1 MWIAVVAVVVVALV
15 AVVAKLTWRPSADE
29 AHSVRSY
36 QSALGTIEHLSERAD
51 RPSVRVIGSSGEPT
65 AGTPSVHIQGAPG
78 ERSVPPVPVRDS
90 GEFPDPDAPI
100 VFDDTHPTDRSRRSA
115 EASADGFR
123 SERARRQ
130 ALQSMNHRPRRW
142 AVTTVVVVALL
153 GFGALAFVGSRRSG
167 HPGHASATT
176 AHGTTATTA
185 HGTTVPH
192 RGTTTTRPTS
202 PPRTTPTTRPTQIVA
217 TTSTAGAATYPV
229 DAATYK
235 VTLSATGECWV
246 DATNR
251 TTGTT
256 VFTGTMTAGSSQ
268 VLSTT
273 GPMTVE
279 LGATTATMTLNGIPV
294 VLPSPLQSPFTATF
308 EPTAAA
314 TAAAAASGAA
324 AGAAASSSTL
334 PASAGTTTTTAAP

>member
-1 MWIAVVAVVVVALV
+1 MWIAVVAVVVVALG

-29 AHSVRSY
+29 THSVRSY
-36 QSALGTIEHLSERAD
+36 QSALGTIEHLSERGD
-51 RPSVRVIGSSGEPT
+51 RPSVRVISSSGDPT
-65 AGTPSVHIQGAPG
+65 SGTPSVHIQGAPG
-78 ERSVPPVPVRDS
+78 ERAVPPVPVRNS

-100 VFDDTHPTDRSRRSA
+100 VFDDAHPTDRYRRPA

-142 AVTTVVVVALL
+142 AVTVVVVVVLL
-153 GFGALAFVGSRRSG
+153 GFGALAFVGSRRPA

-176 AHGTTATTA
+176 AHSTTATTA
-185 HGTTVPH
+185 HGATVPH
-192 RGTTTTRPTS
+192 HGTTTTRSTA

-217 TTSTAGAATYPV
+217 TTSTAGAATYLV
-229 DAATYK
+229 DQATYK

-246 DATNR
+246 DATN
-251 TTGTT
+251 TT
-256 VFTGTMTAGSSQ
+256 TGTMTAGSSQ
-268 VLSTT
+268 VLSTSGT
-273 GPMTVE
+273 MTVE
-279 LGATTATMTLNGIPV
+279 LGATTATMTLDGLPV

-314 TAAAAASGAA
+314 TATAAAGGAAAAAS
-324 AGAAASSSTL
+324 ASTTL

>member
-1 MWIAVVAVVVVALV
+1 MWIAVVAVVVVALG

-29 AHSVRSY
+29 NHSVRSY
-36 QSALGTIEHLSERAD
+36 QSALGTIEHLSERGD
-51 RPSVRVIGSSGEPT
+51 RPSVRVISSSGDPT
-65 AGTPSVHIQGAPG
+65 SGTPSVHIQGAPG
-78 ERSVPPVPVRDS
+78 ERAVPPVPVRNS

-100 VFDDTHPTDRSRRSA
+100 VFDDAHPTDRYRRPA

-142 AVTTVVVVALL
+142 AVTVVVVVVLL
-153 GFGALAFVGSRRSG
+153 GFGALAFVGSRRSA

-176 AHGTTATTA
+176 AHSTTATTA
-185 HGTTVPH
+185 HGATVPH
-192 RGTTTTRPTS
+192 HGTTTTRSTA

-229 DAATYK
+229 DQATYK

-246 DATNR
+246 DATNT

-256 VFTGTMTAGSSQ
+256 VFTGTITAGSSQ
-268 VLSTT
+268 VLSTSGT
-273 GPMTVE
+273 MTVE
-279 LGATTATMTLNGIPV
+279 LGATTATMTLDGLPV

-314 TAAAAASGAA
+314 TATAAAGGAAAAAS
-324 AGAAASSSTL
+324 ASTTL